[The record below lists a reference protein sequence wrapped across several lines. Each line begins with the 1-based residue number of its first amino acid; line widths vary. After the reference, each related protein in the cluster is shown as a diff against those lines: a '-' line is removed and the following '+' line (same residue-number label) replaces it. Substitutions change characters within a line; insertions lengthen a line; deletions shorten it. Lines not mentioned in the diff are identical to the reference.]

1 MKKVLKSLV
10 LILVVSLAFVLTSCS
25 KEEKQTYK
33 TELETTYAIA
43 LVDPSLV
50 KEGYTL
56 IGLLSVSQSSID
68 NLPAGTYNTL
78 YQLGSTVPAGEYYP
92 VYVENSAIGEDGKFS
107 YPEVELKSL
116 NFSGYYT
123 AEGKRIATTNAA
135 EVLYARYIS
144 FGQAGLVVVVC
155 ILIVFAML
163 ALLWG
168 IVSLFKFIAPKPK
181 KEKEQAK
188 EEATPVSQTKQG
200 IKLEDIKDD
209 DMMVAALIAT
219 IDYHDEI
226 KQDVRVVSIKELK

>member
-10 LILVVSLAFVLTSCS
+10 LILVVSLTFILTSCS

-33 TELETTYAIA
+33 TEETTYAAA
-43 LVDPSLV
+43 LVDSSLQ

-56 IGLLSVSQSSID
+56 IGLLSTNQTSID

-78 YQLGSTVPAGEYYP
+78 YQLGSTIPAGEYYP

-123 AEGKRIATTNAA
+123 ADGKRVATTNAA

-181 KEKEQAK
+181 KEKEQVK

-226 KQDVRVVSIKELK
+226 KKDVRVVSIKEVK